1 VDVVGEVAE
10 LDPQVRVALVE
21 LEILAE
27 AGLNGLRENKNKNCF
42 LPIWIRVLTQALHM
56 MDFL

>member
-10 LDPQVRVALVE
+10 LDPQVGVALVE

-27 AGLNGLRENKNKNCF
+27 AGLDCLWVKKKK
-42 LPIWIRVLTQALHM
+42 LVLAKTV
-56 MDFL
+56 DRY

>member
-10 LDPQVRVALVE
+10 LDPQVGVALVE

-27 AGLNGLRENKNKNCF
+27 AGLDCLWVNKKK
-42 LPIWIRVLTQALHM
+42 LVLAKTV
-56 MDFL
+56 DRY